1 MYLTPSVCSRATV
14 LAFGLFLG
22 VLQGFPAEPKPLRS
36 LLYYVPLQE
45 ARESFARNLDKISIL
60 APQIFVM
67 NAKGEV
73 RGEVEAELLAAA
85 RPAGIPTMPLVINEG
100 FRADV
105 LTAVLPDKKKR
116 RGVIDQLL
124 QFAEQNHFAGIQFD
138 FEQVPTESE
147 KEFTKFVEEAARAFH
162 HRKLQFSVAVPAPFA
177 AVKQAAGPPSRRAG
191 SPYPLVPHGY
201 NLKRIGRAADSV
213 TLMAYDGGPLELPLP
228 IAGLRWV
235 EFCLQHVLK
244 QVPAKK
250 LWLGLPFYARHWA
263 GRPLPHLSYREAM
276 VLLEIHHAVEHWNE
290 EEQSP
295 WFEFNEGEL
304 HHVVWFENRKSLA
317 GKLRLVRRYRLAGFA
332 GWRLGQEDPAFWEEV
347 AAVREKI
354 SAGANLFGHP
364 AMPFGRHTSLMSW
377 PLRRRSR
384 EGLHTTP

>member
-14 LAFGLFLG
+14 LAFGLFLCA
-22 VLQGFPAEPKPLRS
+22 LQGFPAEPKPLRS
-36 LLYYVPLQE
+36 LLYYVPHQE

-73 RGEVEAELLAAA
+73 RGQVEAELLAAA
-85 RPAGIPTMPLVINEG
+85 RRAGIPTMPLVINEG

-138 FEQVPTESE
+138 FEQVPSESE
-147 KEFTKFVEEAARAFH
+147 KDYTKFVEEAAKALH
-162 HRKLQFSVAVPAPFA
+162 QRKLQFSVAVPAPFA
-177 AVKQAAGPPSRRAG
+177 AVKQAAGPPPSG
-191 SPYPLVPHGY
+191 SPYLLVPQGY
-201 NLKRIGRAADSV
+201 NLKKIGRAADFV

-235 EFCLQHVLK
+235 EFCLRHFLK

-263 GRPLPHLSYREAM
+263 GQPLPHLTYWEAM
-276 VLLEIHHAVEHWNE
+276 ALLETHHAVQHWNKE
-290 EEQSP
+290 EESP
-295 WFEFNEGEL
+295 WFEFNEGEV

-317 GKLRLVRRYRLAGFA
+317 GKLRLVQRYRLAGFA
-332 GWRLGQEDPAFWEEV
+332 GWRLGQEDPTFWEEV

-354 SAGANLFGHP
+354 ARAANSFPQPAILSKSRTSA
-364 AMPFGRHTSLMSW
+364 MSS

-384 EGLHTTP
+384 AVFDSTP